1 MPFFYTEIYSVSLH
15 TYVNAYI
22 WVLAQVSCS
31 VPGCLP
37 QQGVK
42 FSLFGDSVCM
52 FQ

>member
-1 MPFFYTEIYSVSLH
+1 MPFFYTEIYSVSLYP
-15 TYVNAYI
+15 YVNADI
-22 WVLAQVSCS
+22 WFWAQVSCFI
-31 VPGCLP
+31 PGCLL